1 MSILL
6 EATKVAGMEL
16 RNRFVRSATHDGF
29 STEEG
34 EITDESVA
42 FLSELAKGGMGLI
55 ILGFAYVTKKGQAL
69 PNQTAVYHD
78 RFIPG
83 LRRVTEAVH
92 QYGTRVVLQ
101 IGDSGSQSVVAPQK
115 GYRPLAPSA
124 VNKDWISFK
133 GDMEVTQPERGTLEF
148 RANTITMEA
157 EEMTEDDIQRVIQAN
172 AQAARRVRDAGFDGV
187 QFHGGHGYLISQF
200 ASPATN
206 RRTDR
211 WGGSLENRTRFIRD
225 CCGAVRD
232 AVGADYPVMIKMGVK
247 DQAKEGLSIAEGVKM
262 AKLLAAAGIDAI
274 EISEGVEEVPIHH
287 IRTGIDTR
295 EKEAYYL
302 DWARLVRKEATV
314 PLFLVG
320 GLRSFHIMEQ
330 IVETGVVDCVSM
342 CRPFIRNPDLVKQY
356 SEGKIDKVKCIS
368 CNGCLKKLQAG
379 LLECYFDDS

>member
-6 EATKVAGMEL
+6 EATKVAGMGL

-42 FLSELAKGGMGLI
+42 FLSKLAKGEVGLI
-55 ILGFAYVTKKGQAL
+55 TLGFAYVTKNGQAI
-69 PNQTAVYHD
+69 PNQTAVYDD

-124 VNKDWISFK
+124 VKKDWVSFE
-133 GDMEVTQPERGTLEF
+133 GDMEVTQTERGTPEY

-157 EEMTEDDIQRVIQAN
+157 QEMTEDDIQRVIKAH
-172 AQAARRVRDAGFDGV
+172 AHAALRVREAGFDGV

-232 AVGADYPVMIKMGVK
+232 AVGADYPMMIKMGVG
-247 DQAKEGLSIAEGVKM
+247 DQAKGGLSIAEGLKM
-262 AKLLAAAGIDAI
+262 AKLLAETEVDAI
-274 EISEGVEEVPIHH
+274 EISEGVEEEPIHH
-287 IRTGIDTR
+287 IRTGVDTR

-320 GLRSFHIMEQ
+320 GLRSFDIMEQ
-330 IVETGVVDCVSM
+330 IVKEGVVDCVSM
-342 CRPFIRNPDLVKQY
+342 CRPFIREPDLVKQY
-356 SEGKIDKVKCIS
+356 SEGNTDKVKCIS

-379 LLECYFDDS
+379 LLECIFDD